1 MSVDTIA
8 APAKSTTLTRKK
20 RWQFQAAQSTDAAHA
35 NACGLKPSDSQ
46 ALAELLSAETLKQL
60 ARQSQAA
67 DVRERK
73 LTCVVFF
80 WLAVLAF
87 GPGGGATLHQLLSY
101 VVSAMLLAGVT
112 LASASLS
119 KEALSEN
126 FRERPWQFFEAT
138 LRHLLQT
145 YAEQWQQLAGLPHP
159 LVVEQM
165 QVLLIDSTT
174 MRVAT
179 KLFAQFPGRAT
190 RSHTQQA
197 GLKLHLSWRLF
208 SSLPEVIAL
217 TCEKQNAC
225 KTSFLRPA
233 TEAVLYI
240 FDLEYWSYQLFER
253 IIAQQQHFLS
263 RLRDD
268 AKPPILAVRQGDP
281 QWVGKR
287 LKEIRLTGT
296 MVDLVVRL
304 SGSHAPERQMQH
316 EVRLIGQW
324 LESDQVWHLYVSS
337 LMDSLA
343 YPVPLLIDLYRLR
356 WQIEML
362 FRNLKCVL
370 RIANFIS
377 RNENGI
383 RIQIYAAL
391 IHYVLTQLLI
401 LKAMQAT
408 GRPLEDF
415 SIPYCLEAVQQ
426 VLNQTHALSV
436 PRQTFTWHTL
446 ETLLVKALIRLGLRP
461 NRKRGRLI
469 TNVKNDLQQLHAQ
482 SASPP

>member
-1 MSVDTIA
+1 MSVDTTEA
-8 APAKSTTLTRKK
+8 SAKSATATRKK
-20 RWQFQAAQSTDAAHA
+20 RWQFHAERIAEVTDA
-35 NACGLKPSDSQ
+35 NASGLSPTEPQ
-46 ALAELLSAETLKQL
+46 VLAEILSAETLKQL

-87 GPGGGATLHQLLSY
+87 GPGGPASLHQLLSLL
-101 VVSAMLLAGVT
+101 VSAMLLAGCALVD
-112 LASASLS
+112 AGLS

-138 LRHLLQT
+138 LRYLLQT
-145 YAEQWQQLAGLPHP
+145 YALLWQQLAGLPNP
-159 LVVEQM
+159 LVVEQL

-174 MRVAT
+174 MRVAS
-179 KLFAQFPGRAT
+179 KLFELFPGRAN
-190 RSHTQQA
+190 RKREHWA
-197 GLKLHLSWRLF
+197 GVKLHLSWRLF
-208 SSLPEVIAL
+208 KSVPEVLAL
-217 TCEKQNAC
+217 TAEKQNAL

-240 FDLEYWSYQLFER
+240 FDLEYWYYQLFDR
-253 IIAQQQHFLS
+253 IIERKQHFIS

-268 AKPPILAVRQGDP
+268 ANPPILAVRQGNP

-287 LKEIRLTGT
+287 LKEISLTGT
-296 MVDLVVRL
+296 LVDLVVRL
-304 SGSHAPERQMQH
+304 SGGHAPERQMQH
-316 EVRLIGQW
+316 EVRLIGHW
-324 LESDQVWHLYVSS
+324 LAKDQVWHLYVSS
-337 LMDSLA
+337 LMDSESF
-343 YPVPLLIDLYRLR
+343 PVMLLVDLYRLR
-356 WQIEML
+356 WQIEIL

-377 RNENGI
+377 TSENGI

-391 IHYVLTQLLI
+391 IHYVLTHLVI

-426 VLNQTHALSV
+426 VLNQAQALNLQGQAV
-436 PRQTFTWHTL
+436 DWTTL
-446 ETLLVKALIRLGLRP
+446 ESLLLNAVIRLGLRP
-461 NRKRGRLI
+461 NRKRVRLI
-469 TNVKNDLQQLHAQ
+469 SNVKKDLHPPNAAP
-482 SASPP
+482 ASTA

>member
-1 MSVDTIA
+1 MSVTTSDA
-8 APAKSTTLTRKK
+8 SAKSTAPTRKK
-20 RWQFQAAQSTDAAHA
+20 RWPLQVARMAD
-35 NACGLKPSDSQ
+35 PSQ
-46 ALAELLSAETLKQL
+46 ANTSSLMPAEPQALGQLISAETLKQL
-60 ARQSQAA
+60 ARQSQAG

-80 WLAVLAF
+80 WLAILAF
-87 GPGGGATLHQLLSY
+87 GPGGPANLHQLLSY
-101 VVSAMLLAGVT
+101 VVSAMLLAGFNV
-112 LASASLS
+112 ASASLS

-138 LRHLLQT
+138 LQHLLLT
-145 YAEQWQQLAGLPHP
+145 YAVLWQQLAGLPNP
-159 LVVEQM
+159 LVVEQL

-179 KLFAQFPGRAT
+179 KLFGLFPGRAN
-190 RSHTQQA
+190 RKREHWA
-197 GLKLHLSWRLF
+197 GVKLHLSWRLF
-208 SSLPEVIAL
+208 RSVPEVLAL
-217 TCEKQNAC
+217 TREKQNAL
-225 KTSFLRPA
+225 KTGFLRPA
-233 TEAVLYI
+233 AEAVLYI
-240 FDLEYWSYQLFER
+240 FDLEYWSYHLFNQ
-253 IIAQQQHFLS
+253 IIEQQQHFIS

-268 AKPPILAVRQGDP
+268 ANPPILAVRQGDP

-287 LKEIRLTGT
+287 LKEISLAGT

-304 SGSHAPERQMQH
+304 SGSHAPERQMHH
-316 EVRLIGQW
+316 EVRLIGHW
-324 LESDQVWHLYVSS
+324 LATDQVWHLYVSS
-337 LMDSLA
+337 LMDSVSF
-343 YPVPLLIDLYRLR
+343 PVMLLVDLYRLR

-377 RNENGI
+377 SSENGI

-391 IHYVLTQLLI
+391 IHYVLTHLVI

-426 VLNQTHALSV
+426 VLNQTHALSIQGQSV
-436 PRQTFTWHTL
+436 DWHTL
-446 ETLLVKALIRLGLRP
+446 ESLLVNAVLRLGLRP
-461 NRKRGRLI
+461 NRKRPRLI
-469 TNVKNDLQQLHAQ
+469 TNVKSDLHQLNAAPA
-482 SASPP
+482 SAP